1 MKDQRAAIS
10 PRTVAFSLG
19 TVTHRGALLLA
30 SMLAVSGC
38 GNLTAGGFGEA
49 HVVASGDA
57 ADFQAVSSYALLAGP
72 FRTDHEGEEEV
83 DAEGEIE
90 LEFRLFLGRADG
102 SELELTNGGMQVELD
117 LGGDVE
123 ADVLRVPVP
132 ADAYTT
138 FRVAFSEIEVQ
149 IASGVVIDGQPV
161 LGPIDIELDGPG
173 LDIVRAVDLDVRDG
187 AVVELLLDLNASI
200 WLQLIDPD
208 TKTVGAGDFA
218 QAFSVVVR

>member
-1 MKDQRAAIS
+1 MKDQHPTRS
-10 PRTVAFSLG
+10 PRAVAFSLG
-19 TVTHRGALLLA
+19 TVTRSGALMLA
-30 SMLAVSGC
+30 SMLTLSGC

-57 ADFQAVSSYALLAGP
+57 ADFQAAASYALLAGP
-72 FRTDHEGEEEV
+72 SRADHEGGEV

-90 LEFRLFLGRADG
+90 LRFRLFLGRADG

-132 ADAYTT
+132 ADGYTT
-138 FRVAFSEIEVQ
+138 FRVAFTEIEVE
-149 IASGVVIDGQPV
+149 IAPGFVIDGQPV
-161 LGPIDIELDGPG
+161 DGFIDIELEGPG
-173 LDIVRAVDLDVRDG
+173 LDVVRAVDLNVGEG
-187 AVVELLLDLNASI
+187 AVVELLLDFNASI
-200 WLQLIDPD
+200 WVQLIDPA
-208 TKTVGAGDFA
+208 TSTVGAADFA